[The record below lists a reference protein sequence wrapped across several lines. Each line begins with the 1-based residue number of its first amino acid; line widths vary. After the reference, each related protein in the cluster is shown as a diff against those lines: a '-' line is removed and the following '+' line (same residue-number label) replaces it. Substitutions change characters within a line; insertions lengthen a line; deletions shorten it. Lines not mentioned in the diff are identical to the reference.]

1 MSNGKAEE
9 SGSCKKGLRGGW
21 GALYVAEMFRSW
33 RERWILAGRRTKAAF
48 GLVVLISAV
57 LFTVLVLVLRNWQG
71 DIAYVETA
79 EAVAEAPLEEEP
91 LEWDGNERL
100 SPTGRTVL
108 QKHFAALGGGQRI
121 GSVISLL
128 ATGQIAFA
136 SGESMA
142 AVFIHKGDQMRLSLK
157 TSQGQEIWAVGDDDA
172 WFCRWRA
179 GNLVEREDLSA
190 GGWEQLKLSRYSLQ
204 PLYRKIRESGQ
215 LGYLG
220 TQPFEYKMSHCFE
233 MEGPNRSRLR
243 FFVDAD
249 SFLDV
254 GMEIRGFE
262 ADGTLRI
269 LRQVY
274 SERLDI
280 GGLQVPGRI
289 DGYIDG
295 VRVQTFTID
304 DVDLNVGIFDTTF
317 DRPTEPL
324 VEEPSFKAES
334 FGGAP
339 DRRWQMP
346 ARLRPGG
353 L

>member
-1 MSNGKAEE
+1 
-9 SGSCKKGLRGGW
+9 
-21 GALYVAEMFRSW
+21 MFRSW
-33 RERWILAGRRTKAAF
+33 KERWILASRRSKMAF
-48 GLVVLISAV
+48 GLVVLSSAV
-57 LFTVLVLVLRNWQG
+57 LFTLLVWVLRNWQG
-71 DIAYVETA
+71 EIT
-79 EAVAEAPLEEEP
+79 VAEPVAELEAPVMEEP

-100 SPTGRTVL
+100 SPTGRAVL

-128 ATGQIAFA
+128 ATGEMEFA
-136 SGESMA
+136 SGESLA
-142 AVFIHKGDQMRLSLK
+142 AVFILKGGQMRLSLK

-172 WFCRWRA
+172 WYCRWRA
-179 GNLVEREDLSA
+179 GNLVERADLTA
-190 GGWEQLKLSRYSLQ
+190 AGWEQLNLSRYSLQ
-204 PLYRKIRESGQ
+204 PLYQQIRESGQ

-233 MEGPNRSRLR
+233 MEGPDRSRLR

-249 SFLDV
+249 TFLDV
-254 GMEIRGFE
+254 GMEVRGFE

-280 GGLQVPGRI
+280 GGLQVPLRI
-289 DGYIDG
+289 AGYIDG
-295 VRVQTFTID
+295 EWVQTFKIT

-317 DRPTEPL
+317 DRPAEPL
-324 VEEPSFKAES
+324 VDEPSFKAES

-339 DRRWQMP
+339 DRRWQRP
-346 ARLRPGG
+346 EGLRPGG